1 MYIYILNDAC
11 IDIST
16 RRIDAI
22 SVVPYRLV
30 NTISRSAVI
39 IILYIKLVDNIR
51 CRQDQV

>member
-1 MYIYILNDAC
+1 MYIHILNDTR

-30 NTISRSAVI
+30 NTISRSAI
-39 IILYIKLVDNIR
+39 IVILYIKLADNIYYR
-51 CRQDQV
+51 R